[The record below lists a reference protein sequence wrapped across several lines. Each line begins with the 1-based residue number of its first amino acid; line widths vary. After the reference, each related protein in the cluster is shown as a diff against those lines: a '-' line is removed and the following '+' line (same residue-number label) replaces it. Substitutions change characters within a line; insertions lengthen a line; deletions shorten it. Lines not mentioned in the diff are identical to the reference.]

1 MAERNPKLCDYLDLK
16 IVKQRCK
23 RYDIR
28 NESHSTS
35 KLKLVIP
42 PCNVHGNIGQ
52 DKFIMKLDTQKKFIS
67 FICFLLQFKF
77 KLLNIEDINQ
87 WEKERQ
93 RKDMCNLL
101 YSMLE
106 NCDPSHYYYPIRAL
120 SEFYS

>member
-52 DKFIMKLDTQKKFIS
+52 DKCIMKLDTQKKFIS